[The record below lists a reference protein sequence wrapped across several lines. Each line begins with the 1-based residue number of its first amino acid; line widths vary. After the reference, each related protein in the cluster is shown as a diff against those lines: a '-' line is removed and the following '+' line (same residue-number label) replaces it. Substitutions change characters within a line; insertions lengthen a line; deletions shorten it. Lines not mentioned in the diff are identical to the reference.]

1 MEYKTLDLIIEDNLA
16 IIKFTRPAVLN
27 ALNSQMRAEILH
39 AVKYSETR
47 ARCLVITGEGRA
59 FCSGQDLGDRSS
71 LSDIDLKKTLRDEY
85 EPMLKAIYE
94 CEIPTIAAVNGVA
107 AGAGANLAL
116 CADVVIATES
126 ASFIQAFSKIGLI
139 PDAGGS
145 YFLPRKIGLAKS
157 IGAAFFAEK
166 ISAKEASLIGLIWEC
181 VNDELFAFQWTERAV
196 YLANGPTQAFIRAK
210 KAIKESFNNTLEEQ
224 LKLEAN
230 LQGECGK
237 TYDFKEGVLAFLDKR
252 NPNFEGR

>member
-157 IGAAFFAEK
+157 IGAAFFCRK
-166 ISAKEASLIGLIWEC
+166 
-181 VNDELFAFQWTERAV
+181 
-196 YLANGPTQAFIRAK
+196 
-210 KAIKESFNNTLEEQ
+210 
-224 LKLEAN
+224 
-230 LQGECGK
+230 
-237 TYDFKEGVLAFLDKR
+237 
-252 NPNFEGR
+252 NFC

>member
-1 MEYKTLDLIIEDNLA
+1 MEYKTLDLVIEDKLA
-16 IIKFTRPAVLN
+16 VIKFTRPEVLN

-39 AVKYSETR
+39 AVKHSESI

-59 FCSGQDLGDRSS
+59 FCSGQDLGDRSN

-85 EPMLKAIYE
+85 EPMLRAIYE
-94 CEIPTIAAVNGVA
+94 CKIPTIAAVNGVA

-116 CADVVIATES
+116 CADVVIATDS
-126 ASFIQAFSKIGLI
+126 SSFIQAFSKIGLI

-145 YFLPRKIGLAKS
+145 YFLPRKIGMAKS

-166 ISAKEASLIGLIWEC
+166 ISAREASEIGLIWEC
-181 VNDELFAFQWTERAV
+181 VNDELFTTQWTERARF
-196 YLANGPTQAFIRAK
+196 LANGPTQAFVRAK
-210 KAIKESFNNTLEEQ
+210 IALKESFNNTLEEQ

-252 NPNFEGR
+252 TPSFEGR